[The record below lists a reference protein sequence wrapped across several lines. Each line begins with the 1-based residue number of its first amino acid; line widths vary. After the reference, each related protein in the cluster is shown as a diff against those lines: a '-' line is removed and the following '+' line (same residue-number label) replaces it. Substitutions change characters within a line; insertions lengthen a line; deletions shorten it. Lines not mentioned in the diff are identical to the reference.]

1 MRSRFVAA
9 SASALRSL
17 QISAPHVPAAKSAPK
32 SAGRKRKASQQRP
45 AATAAASPGASG
57 STQAA
62 PPAKPSFADV
72 VAGRTTPEQAVSV
85 LISEVQRLTMEVS
98 QVRAFGTR
106 TYDQLQQEKQSS
118 AERLEHLH
126 RHSKRNNLVVFGV
139 PESMALNTPAALAC
153 HMQGLLF
160 QTPTGSELTKTD
172 PTSGWASGNRTRASL
187 VLFWWSCFLWLPNIQ
202 PSRPLSASEL

>member
-1 MRSRFVAA
+1 MNTVVAA
-9 SASALRSL
+9 GRSCARFF
-17 QISAPHVPAAKSAPK
+17 QCKPHKCTSSFQHRAFLMWHNSCPWTHW
-32 SAGRKRKASQQRP
+32 
-45 AATAAASPGASG
+45 TAAASPDASG

-62 PPAKPSFADV
+62 PPAKPSFADM
-72 VAGRTTPEQAVSV
+72 VAGRTTPEQTVSV

-98 QVRAFGTR
+98 QARACGTR

-139 PESMALNTPAALAC
+139 PESMALNTPTALAC

-160 QTPTGSELTKTD
+160 QQPQ
-172 PTSGWASGNRTRASL
+172 
-187 VLFWWSCFLWLPNIQ
+187 VLS
-202 PSRPLSASEL
+202 